1 MQFGIAQGTI
11 RWRYVIVRPTEKQS
25 LHPKYNKRVI
35 SKSSS
40 TFSFSFT
47 TKLNFEHVVF
57 FSNNKKKRIL
67 DIQQIGLIDFWDTW
81 FRPMS
86 PQCDGKPQNN
96 GNGKKK
102 KKLSSLS
109 LNNLTGAFFVLL
121 VGLTLSLIVFLVE
134 HIVAISKGRR
144 ILRTSESQQ
153 DPNNSIESSVHL
165 DTINSAK
172 MTEKK

>member
-1 MQFGIAQGTI
+1 VQFGIGQGTI

-25 LHPKYNKRVI
+25 LHPKSNKRVI

-57 FSNNKKKRIL
+57 FSNKKKRIL

-81 FRPMS
+81 FRPMP
-86 PQCDGKPQNN
+86 PQCEGKPQNN

-102 KKLSSLS
+102 KKLSPLS
-109 LNNLTGAFFVLL
+109 LNNLTGAFVVLL
-121 VGLTLSLIVFLVE
+121 VGLTLSLFVFLVE
-134 HIVAISKGRR
+134 HIVALSKRHR
-144 ILRTSESQQ
+144 SFRTTKSQQ

-172 MTEKK
+172 MREKK

>member
-1 MQFGIAQGTI
+1 M
-11 RWRYVIVRPTEKQS
+11 
-25 LHPKYNKRVI
+25 
-35 SKSSS
+35 
-40 TFSFSFT
+40 
-47 TKLNFEHVVF
+47 
-57 FSNNKKKRIL
+57 

-96 GNGKKK
+96 GNGKNK
-102 KKLSSLS
+102 KKLSPLS

-121 VGLTLSLIVFLVE
+121 VGLTLSLFVFLVE

-144 ILRTSESQQ
+144 ILRTTESQQ